1 LQVYQRVYMKL
12 IFALLIQ
19 EHKKFGQV
27 LYPFML
33 EDGGK
38 NYFNI
43 LDRISA
49 ANLKH
54 YEDVLTPAQLS
65 IVEITENY
73 YDQEITRR
81 FTNKNIS
88 ARVFIEQTKPAYVAN
103 FIRPFIEKQMAKCI
117 ALAASEMIPIF
128 YRETQ
133 QAVSKADLIT
143 AEPEPARIVFNFVKH
158 PGETHYYQTIS
169 HLDTVIPL
177 TGKNGCIMTNDPCWL
192 LLDNRLFRFE
202 EKVDGKK
209 LQVFFNKQHIVVP
222 ERFEKEYY
230 TTFVRNCI
238 RVFPFHTEGIKIVE
252 LHSKKRAVLSLEYD
266 LQGLPRLFLRLH
278 YGNKSLNQYQK
289 SKMLVNFTGTASE
302 PSFEILRRDEAWEQH
317 LEETLVRMGLQKSGD
332 NNYIIDTGKNP
343 EIQSGEYDLINWLNF
358 NTAKLKEMGFEVM
371 QEMGDKVYFTEFV
384 QIVTEFEDKND
395 WFDIYAVVRF
405 GSDFEVPLIKLRAHL
420 IGGIREYVLPDG
432 RIAVIPEEW
441 FTKYSGLV
449 IFGTKTGTGIR
460 IHKSKYVLVQEAF
473 DEKIKRSIKSLS
485 QLRKEMMRVKPQLPD
500 GLNAELRSY
509 QKEGFQWFSF
519 LRKHKL
525 GGCLADDMGL
535 GKTLQTITLLLHRKE
550 KLTNTAALPDRLTA
564 SSGQL
569 SLFDSIPEETF
580 EGDPSLIIMPSSLI
594 HNWENEIRKFAP
606 GLSFLNYTGTQR
618 SGLMKK
624 FNRTNVILTTYGTIR
639 NDFKELENFHFDYI
653 ILDESQV
660 IKNPRSKTARS
671 IMKLKADHRIALSGT
686 PIENNLSDLWS
697 QMNFLNRGLL
707 GDHSFF
713 KRFFATP
720 IEKKNDQEQLRKLQ
734 ILVKPLILRRT
745 KAEVEKEL
753 PELNEDYV
761 WCELTPEQ
769 ELFYNKEKS
778 SVRNFI
784 LESIEKEGI
793 SKTAIIML
801 QALTRLRQIAN
812 HPQLITPEYKHD
824 SGKFEAVMHNI
835 ESLISGGHKVL
846 MFSSFVKH
854 LEIYAEHFDRHA
866 VGYSMLTGQTRKRKE
881 VISQFQHDEA
891 KSVFLISLK
900 AGGVGLNLTQA
911 GYVFLLDPWWNPAA
925 ELQAISRS
933 HRIGQTQ
940 HVFAY
945 RYISAGTIEEK
956 ILRLQQ
962 KKSRLSELFI
972 HPDNPLEHIS
982 VNELK
987 ELID

>member
-1 LQVYQRVYMKL
+1 MKQ

-54 YEDVLTPAQLS
+54 YKDVLSPAQLQ
-65 IVEITENY
+65 IVKITEDFN
-73 YDQEITRR
+73 DQEITRR
-81 FTNKNIS
+81 FTTKKIS
-88 ARVFIEQTKPAYVAN
+88 ARVFIEQVKPEYVSK

-117 ALAASEMIPIF
+117 ALAASELIPLF

-143 AEPEPARIVFNFVKH
+143 AEPEPARVVFNFIKH
-158 PGETHYYQTIS
+158 PGETHYFQTIS
-169 HLDTVIPL
+169 HQDTVIPL
-177 TGKNGCIMTNDPCWL
+177 TGKNGYIMTNDPCWL
-192 LLDNRLFRFE
+192 LLDNRLFRFD

-238 RVFPFHTEGIKIVE
+238 RDFPFYTEGIKIVE
-252 LHSKKRAVLSLEYD
+252 LQPKKRAVLSLEHD
-266 LQGLPRLFLRLH
+266 LQGLPGLFLRLH
-278 YGNKSLNQYQK
+278 YGNKTISQYKQ
-289 SKMLVNFTGTASE
+289 SKVLVNFIATASE
-302 PSFEILRRDEAWEQH
+302 PTFEILKRDETWERH
-317 LEETLVRMGLQKSGD
+317 LEDTLVRMGLQKSGD
-332 NNYIIDTGKNP
+332 NNFLLDTDNNPEKQTGK
-343 EIQSGEYDLINWLNF
+343 YDLVNWLNF
-358 NTAKLKEMGFEVM
+358 NTAKIMEAGFEIG
-371 QEMGDKVYFTEFV
+371 QEMGETTYFTGFV
-384 QIVTEFEDKND
+384 EIVTALEDKND
-395 WFDIYAVVRF
+395 WFDIYAVARF
-405 GSDFEVPLIKLRAHL
+405 GSDFEIPVIKLRTHL
-420 IGGIREYVLPDG
+420 IEGIREYVLPDG
-432 RIAVIPEEW
+432 RIAIIPEDW

-449 IFGTKTGTGIR
+449 IYGTKTGSRIR
-460 IHKSKYVLVQEAF
+460 VNKSKYALVQEAF
-473 DEKIKRSIKSLS
+473 DEKIKQNIESLS
-485 QLRKEMMRVKPQLPD
+485 QLSKKMMAMKPQLPE
-500 GLNAELRSY
+500 GLNAVLRSY
-509 QKEGFQWFSF
+509 QKEGYQWFNF
-519 LRKHKL
+519 LKKYRL

-535 GKTLQTITLLLHRKE
+535 GKTVQTITLLLQRKKE
-550 KLTNTAALPDRLTA
+550 MAALNPA
-564 SSGQL
+564 PQEIPGQL
-569 SLFDSIPEETF
+569 NLFSGLDQREIAGP
-580 EGDPSLIIMPSSLI
+580 PSLIIMPSSLI

-606 GLSFLNYTGTQR
+606 GLIFLNYTGTQR
-618 SGLMKK
+618 FDLLDK
-624 FNRTNVILTTYGTIR
+624 FDRANLILTTYGTIR

-671 IMKLKADHRIALSGT
+671 IQKLKADYRIALSGT

-707 GDHSFF
+707 GDHTFF
-713 KRFFATP
+713 KRFFSTP
-720 IEKKNDQEQLRKLQ
+720 IEKNNDPEQLSKLQ
-734 ILVKPLILRRT
+734 TLVKPLILRRT

-761 WCELTPEQ
+761 LCEMTPEQ
-769 ELFYNKEKS
+769 ELIYNREKS

-812 HPQLITPEYKHD
+812 HPQLITPEYQHS
-824 SGKFEAVMHNI
+824 SGKFDAVIHNI

-854 LEIYAEHFDRHA
+854 LNIYADHFDKHGI
-866 VGYSMLTGQTRKRKE
+866 GYSMLTGQTKKRKE
-881 VISQFQHDEA
+881 VINQFQHDDT
-891 KSVFLISLK
+891 KSVFLMSLK

-911 GYVFLLDPWWNPAA
+911 GYVFLLDPWWNPAV

-945 RYISAGTIEEK
+945 RYISTGTIEEK
-956 ILRLQQ
+956 ILHLQQ
-962 KKSRLSELFI
+962 KKSRLSKLFI
-972 HPDNPLEHIS
+972 HSDNPLEHIN